1 MQPTHMEQIKTSFRN
16 ASPIDIRRYHC
27 PTRAKIRTVFEDRHR
42 SDIKSI
48 LSVTNETSIN
58 VDDES
63 KLPIGVIF
71 FRDGKQYAMGVC
83 KRLGVYSIDDE
94 FTINVAQVI
103 SFNLWGPYQR
113 VGWTCGEIR
122 RLLAWRKRTMD
133 KPCRIY
139 MQLVEQ
145 FEKSRWMLFCF
156 WPGKL
161 EDLIEMELQ
170 LMDNVME
177 QDDLICGNM
186 RTRIPKLY
194 GLQSV
199 DELKKMVRE
208 QYEKTTFSLN
218 ETEIQFIRNRARFG
232 KQIEQIYKN

>member
-1 MQPTHMEQIKTSFRN
+1 MKTSFRK
-16 ASPIDIRRYHC
+16 ASPIDIRHYRC
-27 PTRAKIRTVFEDRHR
+27 PTRAKTRKVFEDRHR
-42 SDIKSI
+42 TDIKST
-48 LSVTNETSIN
+48 LCVTNENTIH

-63 KLPIGVIF
+63 KLPLGVIF
-71 FRDGKQYAMGVC
+71 QRDGNQYAMGVC
-83 KRLGVYSIDDE
+83 KRLGIYSIDDE
-94 FTINVAQVI
+94 FTINVAQVVT
-103 SFNLWGPYQR
+103 FNLWGPYQR
-113 VGWTCGEIR
+113 VGWTAGEIQR
-122 RLLAWRKRTMD
+122 MLAWRKRIMD

-139 MQLVEQ
+139 MQLVEK

-156 WPGKL
+156 WPGKI
-161 EDLIEMELQ
+161 EDLIEMEMQ
-170 LMDNVME
+170 LMANVMD

-199 DELKKMVRE
+199 DELKKMVRD

>member
-1 MQPTHMEQIKTSFRN
+1 
-16 ASPIDIRRYHC
+16 
-27 PTRAKIRTVFEDRHR
+27 
-42 SDIKSI
+42 
-48 LSVTNETSIN
+48 
-58 VDDES
+58 
-63 KLPIGVIF
+63 
-71 FRDGKQYAMGVC
+71 
-83 KRLGVYSIDDE
+83 
-94 FTINVAQVI
+94 
-103 SFNLWGPYQR
+103 
-113 VGWTCGEIR
+113 
-122 RLLAWRKRTMD
+122 
-133 KPCRIY
+133 

-199 DELKKMVRE
+199 DELKKMVCE

-218 ETEIQFIRNRARFG
+218 ETEIQFIRYRQNRLNIGTVSVLKNSSYLRPCG
-232 KQIEQIYKN
+232 TMITTYIYR